1 VHGWARVLDDDVNLD
16 RRAFHR
22 LLLSSAGLA
31 LAGCPG
37 GAPYAEE
44 DIARLAAQRR
54 EERARSGKGPYGPQ
68 RYRGYRGL
76 AALPWFELDDRG
88 LLRCVAEDVPPALD
102 VHAHLGISVF
112 LAPEIDLHARTPRV
126 RYFLDCDAAEPPC
139 DLDLDVYVNANFRPQ
154 DLASL
159 RREALR
165 QVLWGGGA
173 ATTHTIPNLLAEM
186 DAVRVE
192 KALILPIAFGLP
204 WRDDLT
210 ERWLA
215 ASAAPDVRDRLL
227 PACSVHPRDDARIEK
242 LRRYAAQG
250 ARVVKLHPTMQRFF
264 PDTAEL
270 GDLYEECARLG
281 LVVFFHGGRA
291 GIEPTWTQP
300 YAVMRHYEGALRDH
314 PEVSFVLGHAGA
326 RDLADAIPLARR
338 HPNAWLEI
346 HGQGVS
352 ALHELV
358 ERVGGE
364 RLLFGSDWPFYPL
377 AASLAKVLMVTEG
390 RPDLRRAILRGN
402 AERLLGG
409 A

>member
-1 VHGWARVLDDDVNLD
+1 MSLD

-22 LLLSSAGLA
+22 LVLSCAGVA
-31 LAGCPG
+31 LAGCG

-44 DIARLAAQRR
+44 DRARLEAQRR
-54 EERARSGKGPYGPQ
+54 EERERSGKGPYGPQ
-68 RYRGYRGL
+68 RYPGYRGL
-76 AALPWFELDDRG
+76 AALPWFELDAHG
-88 LLRCVAEDVPPALD
+88 VLRCVAEDVPRALD

-112 LAPEIDLHARTPRV
+112 LAPEIDLQARTPRV
-126 RYFLDCDAAEPPC
+126 RYLLDCDAAEPPC
-139 DLDLDVYVNANFRPQ
+139 ELDLDVYVNANFRPE
-154 DLASL
+154 DLRGL

-165 QVLWGGGA
+165 QVLRGGGA

-186 DAVRVE
+186 DATRVE

-215 ASAAPDVRDRLL
+215 ATAGARDRLL
-227 PACSVHPRDDARIEK
+227 PACSVHPRDEARIEK

-264 PDTAEL
+264 PDAPEL
-270 GDLYEECARLG
+270 GVLYEECARLG
-281 LVVFFHGGRA
+281 LVVLFHGGRA

-300 YAVMRHYEGALRDH
+300 YAVMRRYEGALRDH
-314 PEVSFVLGHAGA
+314 PEVAFVLGHAGA
-326 RDLADAIPLARR
+326 RDVADAIPLARR
-338 HPNAWLEI
+338 YRNAWLEI

-358 ERVGGE
+358 ERVGGD
-364 RLLFGSDWPFYPL
+364 RLLFGTDWPFYPL
-377 AASLAKVLMVTEG
+377 AASLAKVLIVTER

-402 AERLLGG
+402 AERLLAG